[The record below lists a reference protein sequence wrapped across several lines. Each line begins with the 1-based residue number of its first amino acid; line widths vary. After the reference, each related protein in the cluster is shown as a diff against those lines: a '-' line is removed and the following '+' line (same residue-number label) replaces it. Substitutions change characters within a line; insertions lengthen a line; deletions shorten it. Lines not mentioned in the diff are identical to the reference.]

1 LSVVIATSLN
11 AIEKEKL
18 LRVLR
23 DNKEAFGWT
32 IHDIK
37 AIDLTVGTHRIHMKE
52 GQETKSLPQRRLNP
66 NMMEVVKGEV
76 PKLLDAKII

>member
-1 LSVVIATSLN
+1 MDEDEDIPITLGRPYLN
-11 AIEKEKL
+11 TRGILIDVKHRKLTLRLALIGPMQDRL

-37 AIDLTVGTHRIHMKE
+37 GIRPTICTHRIYIE
-52 GQETKSLPQRRLNP
+52 DNY
-66 NMMEVVKGEV
+66 
-76 PKLLDAKII
+76 